1 MRVDERFTR
10 TELLLGQEGM
20 DILKRSKVAVFGI
33 GGVGSFTCEALIRS
47 GLGKIIIIDYDIID
61 MTNINRQIHAN
72 SKTIGLPKVQVM
84 KDRLLDINPNAKILA
99 IDKKYSDENKGELI
113 STDYDYV
120 VDAIDMVSAK
130 ISLIETCNRL
140 GIPIISSM
148 GAGNK
153 LDPTMFQVGDIYE
166 TEVCPLAKVVRREL
180 RRRKVESLK
189 VVWSREKPMDVNL
202 EREDLRKAVPGSVSF
217 VPPVAGLILAS
228 EVIKSLVFGG
238 VS

>member
-1 MRVDERFTR
+1 MQMDERFTR

-20 DILKRSKVAVFGI
+20 DVLKRSKVAVFGI

-47 GLGKIIIIDYDIID
+47 GLGKIIIVDYDIID
-61 MTNINRQIHAN
+61 VTNINRQIHAN

-84 KDRLLDINPNAKILA
+84 RDRLLDINPNAKILA
-99 IDKKYSDENKGELI
+99 IDKKYSDKNKKELL
-113 STDYDYV
+113 SADYDYV
-120 VDAIDMVSAK
+120 VDAIDIVSDK
-130 ISLIETCNRL
+130 ISLIETCNSL

-166 TEVCPLAKVVRREL
+166 TEVCPLAKVVRREV
-180 RRRKVESLK
+180 RRRKIKSLK
-189 VVWSREKPMDVNL
+189 VVWSREEPIDANL
-202 EREDLRKAVPGSVSF
+202 ERESLRKAVPGSVSF

-238 VS
+238 C